1 MINVFAPDRSDQP
14 FSKAILP
21 RRGRCS
27 RLVPD
32 AHGAQSAC
40 DDGAIDAIPIAD
52 EVKRS
57 LIPRECLGKL
67 ACDPFCR
74 RICCDVDPD
83 EVSAIQSND
92 NEGIEQVEADGW
104 GNEQVHSSDVRRV
117 ITQKGAPPMAWRSM
131 LLDHVFGDARLCDL
145 EPELEQF
152 TVNTRCAP
160 KWVLD
165 AHLSDQRTK
174 VSFNQRP
181 PSPRAR
187 LPTPVAAK
195 ARTMPT
201 HERLGPDDRENI
213 QD

>member
-1 MINVFAPDRSDQP
+1 MIHTLTPDRPDQP

-57 LIPRECLGKL
+57 LIPRECLSQL
-67 ACDPFCR
+67 ACKPFCR
-74 RICCDVDPD
+74 RVCCDVDPD
-83 EVSAIQSND
+83 QVSAIQPND
-92 NEGIEQVEADGW
+92 DEGIEQVESDGW

-117 ITQKGAPPMAWRSM
+117 ITQEGAPSLTWRPAS
-131 LLDHVFGDARLCDL
+131 LDHVLGDAGLHYL
-145 EPELEQF
+145 KPEFKQL
-152 TVNTRCAP
+152 TVNPRCAP

-165 AHLSDQRTK
+165 AHPSDQRTE

-181 PSPRAR
+181 PFPRAR

-195 ARTMPT
+195 SGPMPT
-201 HERLGPDDRENI
+201 HERLG
-213 QD
+213 